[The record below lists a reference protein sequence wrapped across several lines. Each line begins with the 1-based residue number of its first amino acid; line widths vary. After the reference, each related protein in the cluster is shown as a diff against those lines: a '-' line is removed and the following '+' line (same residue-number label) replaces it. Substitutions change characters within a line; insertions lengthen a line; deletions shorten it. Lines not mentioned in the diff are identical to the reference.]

1 MKGKVFRYYKVR
13 GSARKG
19 RKMESYIGIDYGGT
33 KLLIGEVDGNG
44 KLLSH
49 MRFETGKREQG
60 EIVKH
65 LLQCLRVYK
74 ERVPQQ
80 GLVRGAGI
88 GIIGMSSHK
97 TGIWHSVNHEPGEAV
112 PLAAMVS
119 EILGVPAAID
129 NDVRSGT
136 TAELLWGCGRYSK
149 DFIYLSVGTGL
160 AAGMVTDGRILRG
173 ANENA
178 GEIGHISVRGSS
190 ERQCACGRQGCAEL
204 SASGSGIAGN
214 IMEQLKKYP
223 AAGDRRPEAEHMEHL
238 AGIAETGKGS
248 GNEKESPKEKSAE
261 GRAADVKEVF
271 RLAREGDAICGRA
284 AEEAAAV
291 LAEVIHNLVRTSD
304 PDTVVL
310 GGGIMQDAWFLE
322 QVKGRLHPVTMRG
335 VKNGV
340 RISEL
345 KPEWIGVTGAAAVG
359 KIYCEEQR

>member
-1 MKGKVFRYYKVR
+1 
-13 GSARKG
+13 
-19 RKMESYIGIDYGGT
+19 MESYIGIDYGGT

-60 EIVKH
+60 EVVRH
-65 LLQCLRVYK
+65 LLQCLQVYK
-74 ERVPQQ
+74 EKVLQQ
-80 GLVRGAGI
+80 GQVKGAGI
-88 GIIGMSSHK
+88 GIIGVSSHK

-119 EILGVPAAID
+119 EVLGVPAALD

-136 TAELLWGCGRYSK
+136 TAELLWGCGKYSR

-160 AAGMVTDGRILRG
+160 AAGMVIDGRILRG
-173 ANENA
+173 ANQNA
-178 GEIGHISVRGSS
+178 GEIGHMTVKGSA
-190 ERQCACGRQGCAEL
+190 ERRCACGRLGCAEL
-204 SASGSGIAGN
+204 SASGSGIAGS
-214 IMEQLKKYP
+214 IRELLGKYP
-223 AAGDRRPEAEHMEHL
+223 AGRAEAEHMAYRTRP
-238 AGIAETGKGS
+238 AGTRKGCADGKEGY
-248 GNEKESPKEKSAE
+248 GGIIAE

-271 RLAREGDAICGRA
+271 RLAREGEATCSRA

-322 QVKGRLHPVTMRG
+322 QVTNRLHPVTMRG

-359 KIYCEEQR
+359 KIYCEGLR